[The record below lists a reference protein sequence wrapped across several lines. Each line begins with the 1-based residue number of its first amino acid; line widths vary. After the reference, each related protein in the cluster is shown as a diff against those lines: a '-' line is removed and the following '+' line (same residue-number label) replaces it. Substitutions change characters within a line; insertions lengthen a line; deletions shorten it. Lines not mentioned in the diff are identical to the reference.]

1 MRNYPIGYVNYVR
14 QLLKMKFIF
23 CVNAQ
28 STMIYATIF
37 IEMFPY
43 TIHRFSKK
51 ITLKDLSIS
60 CLIVLKQSVYI
71 YLKLFSDAE
80 ILCILIL
87 FDSVSKWSPLC
98 KIFYPFHYLML
109 CIVLF
114 FGLFLNVIGIESY
127 KPIMVG

>member
-28 STMIYATIF
+28 STLTYATTF
-37 IEMFPY
+37 IKMFPHM
-43 TIHRFSKK
+43 THRFPKK

-60 CLIVLKQSVYI
+60 CLIVLKQSVYT
-71 YLKLFSDAE
+71 YLRLFSDVE
-80 ILCILIL
+80 ILCTLIL

-109 CIVLF
+109 CTVLF
-114 FGLFLNVIGIESY
+114 FGLF
-127 KPIMVG
+127 